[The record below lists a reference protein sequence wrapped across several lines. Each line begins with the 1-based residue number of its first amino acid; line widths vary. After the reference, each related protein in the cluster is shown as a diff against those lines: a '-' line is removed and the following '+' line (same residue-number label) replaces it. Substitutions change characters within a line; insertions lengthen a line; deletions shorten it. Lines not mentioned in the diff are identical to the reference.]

1 MNILTVSI
9 AYPSIINEVNGIF
22 VKDTVKCVS
31 KFNNMIVLACTI
43 IENESKIKASIYET
57 EEDGIRVIRVFIKK
71 TFLPEMILSTIGIF
85 KGLKYI
91 KKMQKK
97 IDIVHAHF
105 FASAIPFLV
114 LMKDKP
120 LIISEYSS
128 VFTFGQLSRIAIF
141 IAKRVMK
148 KSKVVL
154 VGSEFL
160 TNNIK
165 SFGINANFKKCLH
178 PVDTSLFYHVNKNP
192 SQKIRILLVSRLV
205 KVKKISI
212 LIHALGLVK
221 KSRTDFYLDI
231 IGDGPDAQEYFEEV
245 NLLGLKE
252 FIKFHGY
259 QEKNIILKFLQEC
272 DFFVLPSTTE
282 NQPVVLNEAMC
293 CGKPV
298 LVTRG
303 GGNPEVVNSKVGMLI
318 EPDNIESLK
327 EGLLTMMDN
336 YQKFNS
342 SVIEKYG
349 NENYSYEV
357 VGKKLENLYTEI
369 INKMRWSEG

>member
-1 MNILTVSI
+1 
-9 AYPSIINEVNGIF
+9 
-22 VKDTVKCVS
+22 
-31 KFNNMIVLACTI
+31 
-43 IENESKIKASIYET
+43 
-57 EEDGIRVIRVFIKK
+57 
-71 TFLPEMILSTIGIF
+71 MILSTIGIF

-91 KKMQKK
+91 KKKQKK

-160 TNNIK
+160 INNIK